1 MRLYIYGTVQV
12 SQNDYDPDQTSW
24 TDTQKTAR
32 AIVDSGTNGISVPT
46 SVHDALIDAIVAG
59 VSPSANPDYVRGF
72 QDPGHFLA
80 PAEYNPNEDF
90 PMLRFWVKDV
100 DGKALSLDLA
110 PQQYRLRT
118 SYICSI
124 CRENLCVSL
133 YVYVTH
139 TLFGVGT
146 CGLWRPETT
155 PTRLLG

>member
-1 MRLYIYGTVQV
+1 MRSPYNYIYIYGTVQV
-12 SQNDYDPDQTSW
+12 SQTDYDPDQTSW

-59 VSPSANPDYVRGF
+59 VSPTANPDYVRGF

-100 DGKALSLDLA
+100 DGKALSLELA
-110 PQQYRLRT
+110 PQQYRLRPLHMQHLRGEFV
-118 SYICSI
+118 CH
-124 CRENLCVSL
+124 LL
-133 YVYVTH
+133 Y
-139 TLFGVGT
+139 TLHIHFS
-146 CGLWRPETT
+146 E
-155 PTRLLG
+155 